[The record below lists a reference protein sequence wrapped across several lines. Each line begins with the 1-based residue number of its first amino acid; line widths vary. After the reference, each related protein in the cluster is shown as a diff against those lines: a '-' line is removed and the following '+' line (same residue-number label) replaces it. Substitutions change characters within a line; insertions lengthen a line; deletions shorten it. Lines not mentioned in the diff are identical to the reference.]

1 MTRIASL
8 LAGLIAMIGLGL
20 PTAAADDVI
29 DLQAL
34 IDATPPEGTIVL
46 DADRYTGGVV
56 IDKPITLTGVG
67 WPIVDGGG
75 DGTVIEVAAPDVTIE
90 GLVITGSGITLDR
103 EDAGLSVTGARAVVR
118 NNRFEDVLFGAFLRS
133 APDSVLADNVF
144 GGKDVFIANRG
155 DGIRLW
161 ESERSVV
168 ENNIVRGGRD
178 TVFWFTDE
186 IIVRGN
192 EVTDG
197 RYGLH
202 FMYSD
207 GAVVEENVLSNN
219 SVGAFIMYSR
229 DVVIRNNVLAENHGP
244 SGYGVGLK
252 DMDRV
257 ALVGNRIIGNRVGI
271 YFDNT
276 PYAHDEYGYTSGN
289 LIAYNRTGVLLQPSV
304 KRNVFHENAF
314 IDNGEQV
321 GLTGT
326 GSFNGNAWSLDGV
339 GNYWSDFAGYDA
351 NGDGIGD
358 VAYKVDDLY
367 NTLTDSHPDLEFFQ
381 DTPAARAMS
390 LSADLFPILRPDPL
404 VEDPHPM
411 IARPQFESLGRGG
424 GVGAR
429 VTMLGVSVLMIAAAA
444 VLMLAPRRARSHATN
459 RKAHA

>member
-1 MTRIASL
+1 MRTLSL
-8 LAGLIAMIGLGL
+8 LAGLMAVTVLGL
-20 PTAAADDVI
+20 PTAAADDTV

-34 IDATPPEGTIVL
+34 IDATPPGGTIVL
-46 DADRYTGGVV
+46 DQGHYRGGVL
-56 IDKPITLTGVG
+56 IDQPLTITGVG
-67 WPIVDGGG
+67 WPTVDGGG
-75 DGTVIEVAAPDVTIE
+75 DGTVIEVTSPDVTIE

-103 EDAGLSVTGARAVVR
+103 EDSGLSVTGARAVIR

-133 APDSVLADNVF
+133 APDSVISDNVF
-144 GGKDVFIANRG
+144 GSKDVFIANRG

-161 ESERSVV
+161 ESERSVI
-168 ENNIVRGGRD
+168 ENNVVRGGRD

-186 IIVRGN
+186 ITVRGN
-192 EVTDG
+192 EVSDG

-244 SGYGVGLK
+244 SGYGIGLK

-257 ALVGNRIIGNRVGI
+257 ELVGNRVIGNRVGI

-326 GSFNGNAWSLDGV
+326 GSFQGNAWSLDGV

-381 DTPAARAMS
+381 NTPAARAMS

-411 IARPQFESLGRGG
+411 VARPQFGSLGRGG
-424 GVGAR
+424 GAGAR
-429 VTMLGVSVLMIAAAA
+429 IAMLAVSALMIGTAAA
-444 VLMLAPRRARSHATN
+444 LMLAPRRARTHPAN

>member
-1 MTRIASL
+1 MIRIASL
-8 LAGLIAMIGLGL
+8 LVGLMAMIGLGL
-20 PTAAADDVI
+20 PTAAADDAV

-34 IDATPPEGTIVL
+34 IDATPPGGTIVL
-46 DADRYTGGVV
+46 DADRYIGGVV

-75 DGTVIEVAAPDVTIE
+75 DGTVIEVTAPDVTIE

-103 EDAGLSVTGARAVVR
+103 EDAGLSVTGARAVIR

-186 IIVRGN
+186 IVVRGN

-276 PYAHDEYGYTSGN
+276 PYAHDEFGYTSGN
-289 LIAYNRTGVLLQPSV
+289 LIAYNRTGILLQPSV

-326 GSFNGNAWSLDGV
+326 GSFTGNAWSLDGV

-424 GVGAR
+424 GAGAR
-429 VTMLGVSVLMIAAAA
+429 ATMLGVSVLMIAAAA